1 MRYCSD
7 RRSRVSTGAASEMG
21 KAKPRRKSKIE
32 FQQKGESTMKKS
44 LNIGACLV
52 ATVLALSFQVKNGFG
67 QPGQLASV
75 TSATTNIV
83 LPPIVLPSAPSI
95 IGSYSVSFYSDP
107 FHVLTATQ
115 CIVFSKGTSPIVGLS
130 NSGNWHST
138 TFAGWQGQWVQEG
151 LHVQW
156 YGFTSG
162 GLASSADGNMFTNDS
177 RGTNTSNLGAGFF
190 STFVRPGTTSNA
202 GSYLMTRVSSCPSAL
217 LLESFEPSADP
228 SGQK

>member
-1 MRYCSD
+1 MHIDPLSQNRE
-7 RRSRVSTGAASEMG
+7 REAQEEV
-21 KAKPRRKSKIE
+21 
-32 FQQKGESTMKKS
+32 QQSSLRKGESTMKKR
-44 LNIGACLV
+44 LNLGACL
-52 ATVLALSFQVKNGFG
+52 AAALLAITFQAKQVLA
-67 QPGQLASV
+67 QPQLAA
-75 TSATTNIV
+75 TLSAADTAI
-83 LPPIVLPSAPSI
+83 LPLPILLPSAPSI

-115 CIVFSKGTSPIVGLS
+115 CIVFSKGASPIVGLS

-190 STFVRPGTTSNA
+190 NTFVRPGTTSNA
-202 GSYLMTRVSSCPSAL
+202 GSYVMTRVSSCPSAL
-217 LLESFEPSADP
+217 LIESLDSSADP

>member
-7 RRSRVSTGAASEMG
+7 RRSPRLDRHSKRDG

-52 ATVLALSFQVKNGFG
+52 ITVLALSFQVKNAFG

-75 TSATTNIV
+75 TSADTNIV
-83 LPPIVLPSAPSI
+83 FPPIVLPSAPSI

-115 CIVFSKGTSPIVGLS
+115 CIVFSKGASPIVGLS
-130 NSGNWHST
+130 NSGNWVST

-151 LHVQW
+151 
-156 YGFTSG
+156 
-162 GLASSADGNMFTNDS
+162 
-177 RGTNTSNLGAGFF
+177 
-190 STFVRPGTTSNA
+190 
-202 GSYLMTRVSSCPSAL
+202 
-217 LLESFEPSADP
+217 
-228 SGQK
+228 